1 MMVCLNAECEA
12 RRLCCLA
19 CIDELHRKH
28 ELISLHRFE
37 TMLAVLTHQTHPE
50 VKAAVLAEIRVF
62 EQEIL
67 SVCHGLGRDWMLC
80 R

>member
-12 RRLCCLA
+12 SRLCCLT

-37 TMLAVLTHQTHPE
+37 TMLSLLTHQTHPQ
-50 VKAAVLAEIRVF
+50 VKAAVLVEIRAF

-67 SVCHGLGRDWMLC
+67 SVARPLPRDWTLS